1 MMIASAAL
9 SRLDAFGTEGPDDP
23 TLTRVRAKYLERL
36 EAATRTA
43 RGDDAPNT
51 GVDPGLEATLHRMA
65 IDEERAALV
74 RMRDA
79 GEISEE
85 VFRTLERELDFEE
98 ARLQAS

>member
-1 MMIASAAL
+1 
-9 SRLDAFGTEGPDDP
+9 
-23 TLTRVRAKYLERL
+23 
-36 EAATRTA
+36 
-43 RGDDAPNT
+43 
-51 GVDPGLEATLHRMA
+51 MA